1 MEVLR
6 LVLIGI
12 VLGLANVIPGVS
24 GGTMAVVFNIYD
36 KFIGVI
42 TINIKKIIAQWKFIL
57 PLGIGMVIGII
68 GFSKIITF
76 LFENYPVPTNFFFIG
91 IILGSF
97 PMILKRITVKKST
110 LEKDEKGISVI
121 TASIMVILGAL
132 LVIAFMF
139 MKTDSQEGIIITQLT
154 LTFGCKLFIGAALAA
169 IAMIIPGISGSFLML
184 VLGVY
189 HSIIAAISQ
198 FNFPV
203 LIVVACGVLLGLLSG
218 ASLVRFL
225 ITKVPS
231 QTYAFIFGLVLA
243 SIVVIF
249 PLAGFKEVLGQSMAY
264 FYLTCGIA
272 LICLCA
278 GFALS
283 YCFDKFSKEE
293 PAEQNV

>member
-169 IAMIIPGISGSFLML
+169 LAMIIPGISGSFLML

-189 HSIIAAISQ
+189 
-198 FNFPV
+198 
-203 LIVVACGVLLGLLSG
+203 
-218 ASLVRFL
+218 
-225 ITKVPS
+225 
-231 QTYAFIFGLVLA
+231 
-243 SIVVIF
+243 
-249 PLAGFKEVLGQSMAY
+249 QSNS
-264 FYLTCGIA
+264 T
-272 LICLCA
+272 
-278 GFALS
+278 
-283 YCFDKFSKEE
+283 SKIEI
-293 PAEQNV
+293 